1 MASGAGD
8 GASLAKAGVNDAT
21 SPVKKNEPV
30 PFAWKDLPPA
40 DVCMPVLGVADEL
53 WPELSRSTAAAKG
66 KGKGKSPSSS
76 STALDAPITAAP
88 LLEQGSISSQSPGAS
103 TRRHGDRAGSAAAVV
118 PSPMHGPNYSRE
130 RRADAPE
137 QPPSHRS
144 INNER
149 ARGHHQQNGRFV
161 PHPHGRGGGEGYNRG
176 GGSRRPPVGSGANG
190 RGDINVNGNAYR
202 NRGGGGWQRHEHR
215 GGFNGQPRGR
225 GYVDDHRGPGH
236 RPLGPPMGYI
246 DAPHHMHPAPPF
258 MGMVPP
264 PMPYPYYYG
273 MPYGYPGYF
282 APPLQGS
289 LPPCMQYGQIHVMQP
304 QTHAMQPNLAQQAGP
319 SQTEPQQQQPVQ
331 GQQTPPNQENQQTP
345 EQLRQVIRKQIEYYF
360 STENLDED
368 IYLRAQMDE
377 QGWVPLTL
385 IAGFK
390 KVCSTTTDMELIL
403 DSILPSTEVDILISD
418 QLECF

>member
-1 MASGAGD
+1 ASGAGD

-88 LLEQGSISSQSPGAS
+88 LLEQMSRDQSVHKAPAP
-103 TRRHGDRAGSAAAVV
+103 RLAVTAIA
-118 PSPMHGPNYSRE
+118 PARLLPWE

-273 MPYGYPGYF
+273 MPYGYPG
-282 APPLQGS
+282 
-289 LPPCMQYGQIHVMQP
+289 
-304 QTHAMQPNLAQQAGP
+304 P

-403 DSILPSTEVDILISD
+403 DSILPSTEVDIL
-418 QLECF
+418 